1 MIFFNILYLLTQ
13 NIYGGTMSSYIEQGL
28 LKTNNFIAIK
38 QDSLDLISDFLN
50 NKLAEFLNLPT
61 NTTIQNVDFS
71 SVSSVFSL
79 ITSTVIILSFS
90 VAALWLIRAYSLY
103 TLAKKQN
110 IPMPYLAF
118 IPYACL
124 YITGKIV
131 KKLIFFGIEIDKPE
145 YTLLILIISMYLPYS
160 AAISLPL
167 FIFIYNSFMFR
178 IYKLYS
184 KRFAFLIATISCFIP
199 IIQPVF
205 LFFMRN
211 NIRKYEYID

>member
-28 LKTNNFIAIK
+28 LKTNNVIAIK

-90 VAALWLIRAYSLY
+90 VAAL
-103 TLAKKQN
+103 
-110 IPMPYLAF
+110 
-118 IPYACL
+118 
-124 YITGKIV
+124 
-131 KKLIFFGIEIDKPE
+131 
-145 YTLLILIISMYLPYS
+145 
-160 AAISLPL
+160 
-167 FIFIYNSFMFR
+167 
-178 IYKLYS
+178 
-184 KRFAFLIATISCFIP
+184 
-199 IIQPVF
+199 
-205 LFFMRN
+205 
-211 NIRKYEYID
+211 